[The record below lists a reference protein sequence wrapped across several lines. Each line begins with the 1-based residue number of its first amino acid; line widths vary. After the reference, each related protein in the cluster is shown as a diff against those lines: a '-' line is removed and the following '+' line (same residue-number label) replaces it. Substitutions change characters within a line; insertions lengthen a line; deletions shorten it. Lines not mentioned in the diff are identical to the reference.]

1 MAPLLSMKPHASHT
15 VPEVASS
22 RTEQE
27 FLQQLNP
34 HKIPK
39 HIAIIMDGNGRW
51 AKQRHLP
58 RVFGHRAGI
67 TSVRDIVRACGELHV
82 HVLTLYAF
90 SAENWARPDT
100 EVKALMRLLE
110 EYLQRELPELQKN
123 HVQLRVIGRWQA
135 LPAGARAQL
144 EKVIQATAKN
154 KGLILTLALNYG
166 GRQEIVDACN
176 RALQDKAKQL
186 DEDTFSKYLNS
197 PDVPDPDLLIRTSGE
212 MRISNFLLW
221 QLAYTEIYI
230 TPTPWPEFRRAHL
243 YQAILDYQRR
253 ERRFGGL

>member
-1 MAPLLSMKPHASHT
+1 MPSLLTFRPHDT
-15 VPEVASS
+15 D
-22 RTEQE
+22 QD
-27 FLQQLNP
+27 LLKQINP
-34 HKIPK
+34 ARLPQ

-67 TSVRDIVRACGELHV
+67 TSVRDIVRACGELGV
-82 HVLTLYAF
+82 KALTLYAF
-90 SAENWARPDT
+90 SAENWSRPNT

-110 EYLQRELPELQKN
+110 DYLQRELPELQKN
-123 HVQLRVIGRWQA
+123 DVQLRAIGRWQA
-135 LPAGARAQL
+135 LPAGAREQL
-144 EKVIQATAKN
+144 ERVIGLTAKN

-176 RALQDKAKQL
+176 RALKDKVKAL
-186 DEDTFSKYLNS
+186 DEDAFEAYLDTS
-197 PDVPDPDLLIRTSGE
+197 GLPDPDLLIRTSGE
-212 MRISNFLLW
+212 LRISNFLLW

-230 TPTPWPEFRRAHL
+230 TATPWPEFRRQHL
-243 YQAILDYQRR
+243 YGAILDFQRR